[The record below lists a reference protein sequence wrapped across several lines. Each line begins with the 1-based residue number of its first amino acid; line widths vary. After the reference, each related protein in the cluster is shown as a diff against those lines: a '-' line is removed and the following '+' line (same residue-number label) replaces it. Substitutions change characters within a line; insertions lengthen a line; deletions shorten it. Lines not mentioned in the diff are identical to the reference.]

1 MGTRTISLD
10 FLKQTTSM
18 NGAVTR
24 RGEWGEELRVIPYEN
39 GTRMEVNVNNSSAYL
54 KGVTPDGKYCEIKG
68 QVTGTSTNATF
79 RFFLTKDWNSAAGN
93 FKVAYVEFKNEPN
106 IITSTVNLDWYV
118 LDNATITDSDSAH
131 YIDELQELIDRLQ
144 QQANDFMD
152 RMATQLQGTQD
163 KLDQLDQYT
172 NAKINEINQR
182 LTNINI
188 EIANALEEFRNG
200 DFYTKTEADNRFMK
214 KGEVPDTIQKF
225 KLTADDGQ
233 PLPIPSGVT
242 SFGDLAKYTGYF
254 YVPRA
259 TAITYTDHDSLPI
272 NFRNSG
278 LFVYM
283 PVGQPTN
290 AYRYQEI
297 RLNSTTFARGAFRNT
312 NGVSTTPWVEFAN
325 EASITT
331 ITNNVS
337 DQGRRIATNAMN
349 ITTNSNRITAL
360 ETPKY
365 WKGYFTAGKN
375 VEPIRHRSR
384 MAWGTLLTTQAELD
398 GLQPMEVPFTVE
410 PLFLTAKR
418 DIKFILR
425 GHWYLQGSGGSNPRW
440 AYAHARINTDGG
452 EATGSATPMGSV
464 QNGASGVQW
473 KNWVPFTAL
482 LTMKAGEKLAFSID
496 VDESQTGKHVDRG
509 HIEQFYIQEVP
520 ADPATLEL
528 RSYAADHERIYN

>member
-39 GTRMEVNVNNSSAYL
+39 GTRMAVNVNNSSAYL

-68 QVTGTSTNATF
+68 QVTGTSTDAVF

-93 FKVAYVEFKNEPN
+93 FQVAYVEFKNEPN

-163 KLDQLDQYT
+163 KLDQLDQDT

-297 RLNSTTFARGAFRNT
+297 KLNSTTFARSAYRNT
-312 NGVSTTPWVEFAN
+312 NGVSTTPWVEIAN
-325 EASITT
+325 EASVTRIDDT
-331 ITNNVS
+331 VS

-349 ITTNSNRITAL
+349 IGTNTNNITTLQQHDKIFVYKEAGLPNYGAGWDGVNAPECRFDFKRVGNRVTLNARMNITDVTKFLHGGTGTMDQIYKLPVGFRQEVDAPFFNTAIATNQWAFATNAARNYQGVVEQSGYIRWTTNHTGNHYLTA
-360 ETPKY
+360 T
-365 WKGYFTAGKN
+365 YFTEDPFPAEGALGNGK
-375 VEPIRHRSR
+375 VKI
-384 MAWGTLLTTQAELD
+384 MTQNPD
-398 GLQPMEVPFTVE
+398 GSIEF
-410 PLFLTAKR
+410 
-418 DIKFILR
+418 
-425 GHWYLQGSGGSNPRW
+425 GGDW
-440 AYAHARINTDGG
+440 
-452 EATGSATPMGSV
+452 
-464 QNGASGVQW
+464 
-473 KNWVPFTAL
+473 
-482 LTMKAGEKLAFSID
+482 
-496 VDESQTGKHVDRG
+496 
-509 HIEQFYIQEVP
+509 
-520 ADPATLEL
+520 
-528 RSYAADHERIYN
+528 

>member
-39 GTRMEVNVNNSSAYL
+39 GTRMAVNVNNSSAYL

-68 QVTGTSTNATF
+68 QVTGTSTDAVF

-93 FKVAYVEFKNEPN
+93 FQVAYVEFKNEPN

-163 KLDQLDQYT
+163 KLDQLDQDT
-172 NAKINEINQR
+172 NTKINEINQR

-283 PVGQPTN
+283 PFGQPTN

-349 ITTNSNRITAL
+349 ITTNTNNITTLQQHDKIFVYKEVGLPNYGANWAGVNAPECRWDFKRVGNRVTMNARMNISDVNKFLGGGTGTMDQIYTIPVGFRQEQNAPFYSTPISTAQWAYL
-360 ETPKY
+360 
-365 WKGYFTAGKN
+365 KGSPRNYQGVVEQVGKVRWTTEYTGNHYLTATYFT
-375 VEPIRHRSR
+375 EDPFPTE
-384 MAWGTLLTTQAELD
+384 GTLGNGKVQIMTQNDD
-398 GLQPMEVPFTVE
+398 GSIEF
-410 PLFLTAKR
+410 
-418 DIKFILR
+418 
-425 GHWYLQGSGGSNPRW
+425 GGDW
-440 AYAHARINTDGG
+440 
-452 EATGSATPMGSV
+452 
-464 QNGASGVQW
+464 
-473 KNWVPFTAL
+473 
-482 LTMKAGEKLAFSID
+482 
-496 VDESQTGKHVDRG
+496 
-509 HIEQFYIQEVP
+509 
-520 ADPATLEL
+520 
-528 RSYAADHERIYN
+528 